1 MSTVIAE
8 LAERSPII
16 IQNSSNPSS
25 RKKFGCT
32 TVRPTVQGANFS
44 IRGLLYQRAL
54 FYNQSST
61 RTRRSCEWKS
71 INITTHFIHSRGFSF
86 VEERCG
92 KKKCE
97 LRFWACLNLYIT
109 SETNDDCDGFSL
121 ISMAR
126 IEKYRYS
133 PQLKL
138 PRYTKYNK
146 WLEFQ
151 RVWIIVSKI
160 TMKMTQNKISRTH

>member
-1 MSTVIAE
+1 MNE
-8 LAERSPII
+8 
-16 IQNSSNPSS
+16 NPSILPRTLS
-25 RKKFGCT
+25 I
-32 TVRPTVQGANFS
+32 VGALALLK
-44 IRGLLYQRAL
+44 RGA
-54 FYNQSST
+54 
-61 RTRRSCEWKS
+61 
-71 INITTHFIHSRGFSF
+71 G
-86 VEERCG
+86 
-92 KKKCE
+92 KKCE

-146 WLEFQ
+146 WLEFL
-151 RVWIIVSKI
+151 RV
-160 TMKMTQNKISRTH
+160 